1 MKSYPLK
8 LAMVGALVIV
18 ASLLVVARETDPS
31 WAVYQDRRHAAA
43 GDGERGPQVISVI
56 VAATGTQELCLT
68 CHDGIEE
75 TSSSHPVELGC
86 TVCHGGQPLA
96 LDADVA
102 HQGLVGKANPSS
114 LDVAARG
121 CGDLG
126 PGGEKCHGG
135 GDMDRDHVARVTRSL
150 QATYTG
156 GINTVLKTFT
166 GFDQPV
172 GTTAIARDE
181 RVRDGLPGVVA
192 LTTVAHGTG
201 RVATTA
207 SDLEESC
214 IDDGCHLSTTGGEVT
229 GSVGHAAGCAACHV
243 ARTDDE
249 KYAGDDPTMQGR
261 TVSGGGTH
269 EFTTAIPFEQCN
281 TCHNRGIYDLRGLE
295 FYPRDDVGLA
305 EIAAG
310 SPASYYRPNE
320 RYAAC
325 EVNLNCIDCHTQA
338 EAMGD
343 GRLLPDK
350 TEAQKTRCLN
360 CHGTPT
366 DPPPTRVVLPS
377 DSTLLALGRASAVYE
392 VRVGDRLAT
401 AGGANV
407 LSSAQWIGDVLVVT
421 DKVDGAR
428 HEVPPVR
435 GSACEQDGSSQG
447 SDYCHTC
454 HYQEA
459 G

>member
-8 LAMVGALVIV
+8 LALVGVLMIV
-18 ASLLVVARETDPS
+18 ASLLVVARDTAPS
-31 WAVYQDRRHAAA
+31 WAVYQERRHAAA
-43 GDGERGPQVISVI
+43 GDGERGPRVISVP
-56 VAATGTQELCLT
+56 VAATGRQELCLT
-68 CHDGIEE
+68 CHDGIEQ
-75 TSSSHPVELGC
+75 TSRSHPVELGC

-96 LDADVA
+96 LDPDVA
-102 HQGLVGKANPSS
+102 HQGMVGGANPSS
-114 LDVAARG
+114 LDVVARG

-126 PGGEKCHGG
+126 PRGEKCHGG
-135 GDMDRDHVARVTRSL
+135 GDLDRDHVARVTRSL

-156 GINTVLKTFT
+156 GIDTVLTTFS
-166 GFDQPV
+166 GFDEPV
-172 GTTAIARDE
+172 GTTAMTRDK
-181 RVRDGLPGVVA
+181 RVRDGLPRVVA
-192 LTTVAHGTG
+192 LAAVAHAAG

-207 SDLEESC
+207 ADLEVSC
-214 IDDGCHLSTTGGEVT
+214 IDGGCHLGATGGEVA
-229 GSVGHAAGCAACHV
+229 GSVGHATGCAACHV
-243 ARTDDE
+243 LRTNDE

-261 TVSGGGTH
+261 MVSGGGTH

-295 FYPRDDVGLA
+295 FFPRDDIGPA
-305 EIAAG
+305 DIAAG
-310 SPASYYRPNE
+310 SPASYYRPSE

-350 TEAQKTRCLN
+350 TEAQKTRCFT
-360 CHGTPT
+360 CHGTRT

-377 DSTLLALGRASAVYE
+377 DSTLLALGRASTLYDI
-392 VRVGDRLAT
+392 RIGDRLAT

-407 LSSAQWIGDVLVVT
+407 LSSAQWIGDALIVT
-421 DKVDGAR
+421 DKVDGSS

-435 GSACEQDGSSQG
+435 GSACEQDGSSQS

-454 HYQEA
+454 HYQE
-459 G
+459 GG